1 MIIHMNGGGASLN
14 FAVKAYPTEEALN
27 AATPKENTIG
37 VIADYITGWTFGAEQ
52 PETTEAGAVW
62 ISTGD
67 TSPVKFNALKK
78 NALMVYP
85 GSVMYHNGTEWKNV
99 DAYIYQKGA
108 WVKFSLAWDGYYF
121 KDGNQYEYITGGWT
135 TEGWNNQATA
145 NTDNGI
151 LYVESPNAQYAARI
165 GTEKPVDLTG
175 VDKIWLDSPSGQGSS
190 AYSGYLL
197 VCTDKED
204 YTDVK
209 QAQITTGTVSV
220 DVSGLSGP
228 HYLLLRTLGG
238 TNGSGSASVRAIW
251 KEGAATP
258 SESGIALLSL
268 DNTPGDDVVNAIV
281 DDVGYGV
288 TNATINE
295 EPTRETYDFTVL

>member
-1 MIIHMNGGGASLN
+1 MGYGFKHGAAGGASTALN
-14 FAVKAYPTEEALN
+14 FKVVGGTSRPSAPG
-27 AATPKENTIG
+27 ENTIWVNG
-37 VIADYITGWTFGAEQ
+37 EGITSW
-52 PETTEAGAVW
+52 VL
-62 ISTGD
+62 
-67 TSPVKFNALKK
+67 SPVEPEAAEGLAWVAVGGASEYAFNALKK
-78 NALMVYP
+78 NALMVFPISAKVYT
-85 GSVMYHNGTEWKNV
+85 GGAWENAE
-99 DAYIYQKGA
+99 AEIYQNGK
-108 WVKFSLAWDGYYF
+108 WNSFSVTWDGYYF
-121 KDGNQYEYITGGWT
+121 KDGDQYESVTGGWT

-145 NTDNGI
+145 SADNGI
-151 LYVESPNAQYAARI
+151 LYVESPHAQYAARI
-165 GTEKPVDLTG
+165 GTAKPVDLTG
-175 VDKIWLDSPSGQGSS
+175 VDKIWLNSPSGQGSS

-251 KEGAATP
+251 KEGASTP

>member
-37 VIADYITGWTFGAEQ
+37 VIVDYITGWTFGAEQ

-62 ISTGD
+62 ISTGN

-85 GSVMYHNGTEWKNV
+85 GSVMYYNGTEWKNV
-99 DAYIYQKGA
+99 DAYIYQNGA

-135 TEGWNNQATA
+135 SDGYKYYNSAMNPGTVDTTLSIKSNGSNTASMVGTA
-145 NTDNGI
+145 N
-151 LYVESPNAQYAARI
+151 
-165 GTEKPVDLTG
+165 PVDLTNVDVIYINVDEKSG
-175 VDKIWLDSPSGQGSS
+175 VGLFKIME
-190 AYSGYLL
+190 
-197 VCTDKED
+197 TKELKAED
-204 YTDVK
+204 RSVDLSVGE
-209 QAQITTGTVSV
+209 QSV
-220 DVSGLSGP
+220 DVSDLTGSY
-228 HYLLLRTLGG
+228 YLAIASVYSATYGNASATVSAIYR
-238 TNGSGSASVRAIW
+238 NSVASGSD
-251 KEGAATP
+251 
-258 SESGIALLSL
+258 SGIALLSL

-295 EPTRETYDFTVL
+295 EPTKETYDFTVL